1 MAMNEPTHIVS
12 VLTPDRRGIIHRLVT
27 VLGRLGVP
35 HVQISQTVVH
45 GAFTIALVLAVPP
58 GQDAE
63 AVRAALLEALD
74 ERASATL
81 LALDGP
87 ITGETAIEEP
97 PDPRPGQYLLTAIGH
112 GASGVVREVTR
123 IVLEHDGNFTDF
135 SSRLVG
141 DRLQLLAEVELPAG
155 GSLEALQAALGR
167 ASEHPDLAIRLQ
179 HQRLFAA
186 TNEIAFRRGGA

>member
-1 MAMNEPTHIVS
+1 MNEPTHIVS

-81 LALDGP
+81 LALDAD
-87 ITGETAIEEP
+87 TTDETAVTAEGA
-97 PDPRPGQYLLTAIGH
+97 DVRPGQYLLTAIGR
-112 GASGVVREVTR
+112 GVSGVVREVTR

-135 SSRLVG
+135 SSRLVD

-167 ASEHPDLAIRLQ
+167 ASEPPELTIRLQ

-186 TNEIAFRRGGA
+186 TNEIAFRRGDA